1 MKPSASGS
9 EGLTDWVVLA
19 LSLCMVATCVAGILR
34 SPATVEL
41 QESVPT
47 VRAALSPLRILPS
60 QAAVTTE
67 TSPSPLLTS
76 RPPTAPALVLPQSQ
90 GVNLNS
96 VANLAAGTGNAQ
108 PQSTLPAGQGGD
120 PVQLERAQLGGLQ
133 PWPIYPPDA
142 LRRQE
147 QGTVSLRFSV
157 GAKGNVSDVRILK
170 SSGWRSLD
178 QSASETIRKRWSFP
192 AATPRD
198 YTIDI
203 RFELR

>member
-1 MKPSASGS
+1 MTSNASGS

-19 LSLCMVATCVAGILR
+19 LSLCMAATCIAGLLR
-34 SPATVEL
+34 APATVQLE
-41 QESVPT
+41 ERMPT

-60 QAAVTTE
+60 QGLVNPEA
-67 TSPSPLLTS
+67 PSQPLVTS
-76 RPPTAPALVLPQSQ
+76 RPPTAPALVLPKSQ
-90 GVNLNS
+90 GVNLNN
-96 VANLAAGTGNAQ
+96 VARLPVGAGNAQ
-108 PQSTLPAGQGGD
+108 AQSALPAGQGGD
-120 PVQLERAQLGGLQ
+120 PVQLERGQLGGLQ

-157 GAKGNVSDVRILK
+157 GAKGQITDVRILK

-178 QSASETIRKRWSFP
+178 QSASETIRKRWRFP

-198 YTIDI
+198 YSIDI

>member
-1 MKPSASGS
+1 MKSSASGA

-19 LSLCMVATCVAGILR
+19 LSLCMAATCVAGVLR
-34 SPATVEL
+34 APATVQLEERL
-41 QESVPT
+41 PT

-60 QAAVTTE
+60 QGVVKTE
-67 TSPSPLLTS
+67 APSQPLLTS
-76 RPPTAPALVLPQSQ
+76 RPPTAPALVLPKIQ
-90 GVNLNS
+90 GVNLNN
-96 VANLAAGTGNAQ
+96 VAHLPLGTGNAQ
-108 PQSTLPAGQGGD
+108 PQSALPAGEGEN

-133 PWPIYPPDA
+133 PWPIYPADA

-157 GAKGNVSDVRILK
+157 GAKGEVSEVRILK

-178 QSASETIRKRWSFP
+178 QSASETIRKRWRFP
-192 AATPRD
+192 AAAPRD
-198 YTIDI
+198 YSIDI